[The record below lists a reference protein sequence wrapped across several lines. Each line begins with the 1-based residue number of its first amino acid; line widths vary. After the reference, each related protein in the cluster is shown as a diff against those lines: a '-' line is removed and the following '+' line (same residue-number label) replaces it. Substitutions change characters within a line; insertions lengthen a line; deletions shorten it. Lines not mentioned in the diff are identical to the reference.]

1 MATTKTR
8 KKKTTKAERRAIALR
23 NLKKARAAVKK
34 KTAKKPAKKTAK
46 RSTAKKSAKR
56 STAKKSALA
65 PMKRGS
71 GYSQINTLTLTEAQA
86 TQLGKL
92 MRSHRCT
99 GKGKRTVCTT
109 KTGKVV
115 AVINSNR

>member
-23 NLKKARAAVKK
+23 NLKKARASVKK
-34 KTAKKPAKKTAK
+34 KTAKRPAKKT
-46 RSTAKKSAKR
+46 AKR

-71 GYSQINTLTLTEAQA
+71 GYSAINTLTLTEAQA

-92 MRSHRCT
+92 LRSHRCA